1 MPKSA
6 HARLNWDMV
15 CRAGAGATGMGI
27 AMSSRWIRLGLMAAA
42 TAVLA
47 GQPGPVEADWLRGQQ
62 LKAQCE
68 LDATRSDWTFCQ
80 GWAAAV
86 RDPLQMT
93 GAVCAP
99 DDVEYPA
106 LSKIVLKYL
115 REHED
120 ALHQNSFVLTARALK
135 EAYPCPEKTH

>member
-1 MPKSA
+1 
-6 HARLNWDMV
+6 
-15 CRAGAGATGMGI
+15 
-27 AMSSRWIRLGLMAAA
+27 MSSRWVKISAIAAA
-42 TAVLA
+42 TAWLA
-47 GQPGPVEADWLRGQQ
+47 GLFGLPGPAEADWLRGRQ

-68 LDATRSDWTFCQ
+68 LDAARADWTFCQ

-99 DDVEYPA
+99 DAVEHSV
-106 LSKIVLKYL
+106 LSTVVLKYL

-135 EAYPCPEKTH
+135 EAYPCPDQTH